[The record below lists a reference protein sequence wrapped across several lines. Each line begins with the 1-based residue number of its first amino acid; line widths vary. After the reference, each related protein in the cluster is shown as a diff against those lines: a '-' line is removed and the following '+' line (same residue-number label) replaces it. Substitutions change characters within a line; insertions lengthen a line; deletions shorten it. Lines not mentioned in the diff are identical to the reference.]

1 MASSLVWGVL
11 EGMMVS
17 LVLKKVLCMLVQPVE
32 QMQEHHKT
40 FVEQLEAHHNLT
52 VVSIPVSG
60 DEKEHYTKA

>member
-1 MASSLVWGVL
+1 
-11 EGMMVS
+11 MMVS

-40 FVEQLEAHHNLT
+40 FVEQLEVHHNST
-52 VVSIPVSG
+52 AVSIPVSEVLV